1 MRMFNISASVGC
13 HKGNKRKNN
22 EDNFYLNG
30 EFKEDPNEKK
40 NLFFNINTN
49 DKIQVYAVCDGM
61 GGGDLGEIASYI
73 AVKILSK
80 YQKEVFNYSGR
91 ITIEKHIDEYIEDV
105 NERICEVAS
114 KLNKDCIGTTLALII
129 IYEDY
134 MYIYNL
140 GDSRIY
146 FISKY
151 EIIQLSKDHTKAQM
165 LYKSGIISKDEMKS
179 SPSKNILTQ
188 YLGISTQN
196 GNISPYKI
204 QFRIN
209 KGDRFLIC
217 SDGVS
222 DLLNDNEIENIIRNS
237 STTDNAVSFIVDNS
251 LLKGGI
257 DNITA
262 LLIEIEGSKNE
273 KANKVIRCILL
284 LTFLVITI
292 IGINLLY

>member
-105 NERICEVAS
+105 NERICEVTS
-114 KLNKDCIGTTLALII
+114 KLNKD
-129 IYEDY
+129 
-134 MYIYNL
+134 
-140 GDSRIY
+140 
-146 FISKY
+146 
-151 EIIQLSKDHTKAQM
+151 
-165 LYKSGIISKDEMKS
+165 
-179 SPSKNILTQ
+179 
-188 YLGISTQN
+188 
-196 GNISPYKI
+196 
-204 QFRIN
+204 
-209 KGDRFLIC
+209 
-217 SDGVS
+217 
-222 DLLNDNEIENIIRNS
+222 
-237 STTDNAVSFIVDNS
+237 VSFIVDNS

>member
-1 MRMFNISASVGC
+1 
-13 HKGNKRKNN
+13 
-22 EDNFYLNG
+22 
-30 EFKEDPNEKK
+30 
-40 NLFFNINTN
+40 
-49 DKIQVYAVCDGM
+49 M

-105 NERICEVAS
+105 NERICEVTS

-204 QFRIN
+204 LFRIN
-209 KGDRFLIC
+209 KGDR
-217 SDGVS
+217 
-222 DLLNDNEIENIIRNS
+222 IRNS

>member
-1 MRMFNISASVGC
+1 
-13 HKGNKRKNN
+13 
-22 EDNFYLNG
+22 
-30 EFKEDPNEKK
+30 
-40 NLFFNINTN
+40 
-49 DKIQVYAVCDGM
+49 
-61 GGGDLGEIASYI
+61 
-73 AVKILSK
+73 
-80 YQKEVFNYSGR
+80 
-91 ITIEKHIDEYIEDV
+91 
-105 NERICEVAS
+105 
-114 KLNKDCIGTTLALII
+114 
-129 IYEDY
+129 
-134 MYIYNL
+134 
-140 GDSRIY
+140 
-146 FISKY
+146 
-151 EIIQLSKDHTKAQM
+151 
-165 LYKSGIISKDEMKS
+165 MKS

-204 QFRIN
+204 LFRIN